1 MAMKSVSGFYGVYPV
16 AFALFG
22 ADGMLNR
29 AAVRTQVQAMVR
41 HKVHGITVL
50 GLASEVH
57 RLSAAERQCLM
68 EWVIEDAAGQVPVA
82 VTIAEPSV
90 EAQVAFAGRASA
102 AGAAW
107 LILQPPPVKA
117 VPEATLIRFFGAV
130 AEKVDLPLAIQNAPE
145 YLGVGLSAAGISALN
160 RAHPNVSMVKVEA
173 TAAAVQRLFTETEG
187 RMDIFNGRAGNDMVE
202 SLRAGAVGFVP
213 GGESFDVLTGIFNDL
228 TTAQGNRAR
237 GEARYR
243 EILPLLAFLMESVD
257 HFLLYGKHMLG
268 LRLGAD
274 LADFKPRA
282 PHAEPLPFSLAFLQ
296 AEAARMG
303 RL

>member
-1 MAMKSVSGFYGVYPV
+1 MKSVSGFHGVYPV

-22 ADGMLNR
+22 ADGALSR
-29 AAVRTQVQAMVR
+29 RAVRTQVQAMVR
-41 HKVHGITVL
+41 HGVHGITVL

-57 RLSAAERQCLM
+57 RLSASERQCLM

-82 VTIAEPSV
+82 VTVAEPSV
-90 EAQVAFAGRASA
+90 EAQVAFAGQARA

-117 VPEATLIRFFGAV
+117 VPEAALIRFFGAV
-130 AEKVDLPLAIQNAPE
+130 ADRVDLPLAIQNAPE
-145 YLGVGLSAAGISALN
+145 YLGVGLSASGIAALN
-160 RAHPNVSMVKVEA
+160 RAHPNVALVKVEA
-173 TAAAVQRLFTETEG
+173 TAAAVHRLFTECEG
-187 RMDIFNGRAGNDMVE
+187 RTDIFNGRAGNDMVE

-213 GGESFDVLTGIFNDL
+213 GGESYDVLTAIFNDL
-228 TTAQGNRAR
+228 TTRDGNPER
-237 GEARYR
+237 GQARYR
-243 EILPLLAFLMESVD
+243 EILPLLSFLMESVD
-257 HFLLYGKHMLG
+257 HFLLYGKYLLA

-274 LADFKPRA
+274 LADFLPRA
-282 PHAEPLPFSLAFLQ
+282 PHAKPLPFSLVFLQ

>member
-1 MAMKSVSGFYGVYPV
+1 MKTVSGFYGVYPV

-22 ADGMLNR
+22 ANGALDR
-29 AAVRTQVQAMVR
+29 AAVRRQVQAMLSHR
-41 HKVHGITVL
+41 VHGITVL

-57 RLSAAERQCLM
+57 RLSATERQCLM

-90 EAQVAFAGRASA
+90 EAQVAFAAQAKA

-117 VPEATLIRFFGAV
+117 VPEAALTRFFGAV
-130 AEKVDLPLAIQNAPE
+130 ADRALLPLAIQNAPE
-145 YLGVGLSAAGISALN
+145 YLGVGLSAKGISTLN
-160 RAHPNVSMVKVEA
+160 HAHPNVAMVKVEA
-173 TAAAVQRLFTETEG
+173 SAAGVHRLHTETEG

-202 SLRAGAVGFVP
+202 SIRAGAVGFVP
-213 GGESFDVLTGIFNDL
+213 GGESYDVLTAIFNDL
-228 TTAQGNRAR
+228 TLPEGSRER

-243 EILPLLAFLMESVD
+243 DILPLLSFLMESVD
-257 HFLLYGKHMLG
+257 HFLLYGKHLLG
-268 LRLGAD
+268 LRLGGDPATF
-274 LADFKPRA
+274 LPRA
-282 PHAEPLPFSLAFLQ
+282 PHGESLAFSLAFLR
-296 AEAARMG
+296 AEADRMG

>member
-1 MAMKSVSGFYGVYPV
+1 MKSVSGFYGVYPV

-22 ADGMLNR
+22 SDGGLNR
-29 AAVRTQVQAMVR
+29 AAVRTQVQAMLR
-41 HKVHGITVL
+41 HRVHGITVL

-57 RLSAAERQCLM
+57 RLSTVERQCLM

-82 VTIAEPSV
+82 VTIAEPSI
-90 EAQVAFAGRASA
+90 EAQIDFAGRAKA

-117 VPEATLIRFFGAV
+117 VPEAALIRFFGAV
-130 AEKVDLPLAIQNAPE
+130 AERVDLPVAIQNAPE
-145 YLGVGLSAAGISALN
+145 YLGVGLSAAGIAALN
-160 RAHPNVSMVKVEA
+160 RAHPNVAMVKVEA
-173 TAAAVQRLFTETEG
+173 TATAVQCLFAETEG
-187 RMDIFNGRAGNDMVE
+187 RMDIFNGRAGIDMVE

-213 GGESFDVLTGIFNDL
+213 GGESYDVLTAIYNDL
-228 TTAQGNRAR
+228 TAPDGNPAR
-237 GEARYR
+237 GAALYR
-243 EILPLLAFLMESVD
+243 EMLPLLSFLMESID
-257 HFLLYGKHMLG
+257 HFLLYGKHLLA
-268 LRLGAD
+268 LRLGAEGD
-274 LADFKPRA
+274 CFLPRA

>member
-1 MAMKSVSGFYGVYPV
+1 MKTVSGFYGVYPV

-22 ADGMLNR
+22 SDGALDRN
-29 AAVRTQVQAMVR
+29 AVRRQVQAMVR

-57 RLSAAERQCLM
+57 RLSASERHCLM
-68 EWVIEDAAGQVPVA
+68 EWVIEDAAGRVPVA

-90 EAQVAFAGRASA
+90 GAQVAFAASAKA

-117 VPEATLIRFFGAV
+117 VPEETLIRFFGAV
-130 AEKVDLPLAIQNAPE
+130 ADRALLPVAIQNAPE
-145 YLGVGLSAAGISALN
+145 YLGVGLSAKGIAALN

-173 TAAAVQRLFTETEG
+173 SAAGVHRLFTETEG

-202 SLRAGAVGFVP
+202 ALRAGAVGFVP
-213 GGESFDVLTGIFNDL
+213 GGESYDVLTAIFNDL
-228 TTAQGNRAR
+228 TSDSGDPAR
-237 GEARYR
+237 GQARYR
-243 EILPLLAFLMESVD
+243 DILPLLSFLMESVD
-257 HFLLYGKHMLG
+257 HYLLYGKHLMG
-268 LRLGAD
+268 LRLGEDPATC
-274 LADFKPRA
+274 LPRA
-282 PHAEPLPFSLAFLQ
+282 PHGDPLPFSLDFLQ

-303 RL
+303 KL

>member
-1 MAMKSVSGFYGVYPV
+1 MNEICFRLSRVYPV

-22 ADGMLNR
+22 ADGALSR
-29 AAVRTQVQAMVR
+29 GAVRTQVQAMVR
-41 HKVHGITVL
+41 HGVHGITVL

-57 RLSAAERQCLM
+57 RLSAVERQCLM

-90 EAQVAFAGRASA
+90 EAQVAFAGRARA

-117 VPEATLIRFFGAV
+117 VPEAALIRFFGAV
-130 AEKVDLPLAIQNAPE
+130 ADKVDLPLAIQNAPE
-145 YLGVGLSAAGISALN
+145 YLGVGLSTAGIAALN

-173 TAAAVQRLFTETEG
+173 TAAAVHRLFTESEG

-213 GGESFDVLTGIFNDL
+213 GGESYDVLTAIFNDL
-228 TTAQGNRAR
+228 TTPEGNPER
-237 GEARYR
+237 GQARYR

-257 HFLLYGKHMLG
+257 HFLLYGKHLLA
-268 LRLGAD
+268 LRLGGD
-274 LADFKPRA
+274 LANFLPRA
-282 PHAEPLPFSLAFLQ
+282 PCADPTPFSLAFLQ
-296 AEAARMG
+296 AEAVRMG